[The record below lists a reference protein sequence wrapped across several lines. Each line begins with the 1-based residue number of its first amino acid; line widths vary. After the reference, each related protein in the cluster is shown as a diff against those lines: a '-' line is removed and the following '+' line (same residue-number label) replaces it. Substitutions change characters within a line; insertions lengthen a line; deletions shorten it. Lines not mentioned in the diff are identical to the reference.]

1 MSRFAARLRQHYQLK
16 DFDLLVL
23 EADYEGDVG
32 PGDDLSIELPE
43 GGTQRF
49 QVHDVAWG
57 SAVTADNPPLTLIV
71 KKLDIAAP
79 PAPGARI
86 R

>member
-1 MSRFAARLRQHYQLK
+1 MSMFSARLRQHYKLK

-23 EADYEGDVG
+23 EADYEGDIG
-32 PGDDLSIELPE
+32 PGDNLTIELPE
-43 GGTQRF
+43 GGTRRF

-71 KKLDIAAP
+71 KKMDLDVP
-79 PAPGARI
+79 PAPGALI